1 MNLPSTPQRVAR
13 PMRLAAGLGALAI
26 GAVLALGSPG
36 SAAASA
42 SSTPEAVAAAGS
54 GASEG
59 LAASGA
65 SEGVAAAGSDVFDVV
80 ELSGFLDG
88 IMADFIERSIDRATA
103 KGSLGL
109 VLQVNSPLATIDN
122 QRLTELVARIR
133 SSDVPVSMWVGPSG
147 AVAKGAAGQLA
158 GVVSDLAL
166 APGSELGDLGPL
178 IVPAEHLAEPFADAY
193 PAMRDRVVSS
203 AEAIELGLA
212 REAPTLPF
220 FVIDLPGF
228 ETEIDASG
236 DEPVRV
242 PVSRVR
248 FAKLSLLDQFMHAA
262 ASPALAYLLFL
273 AGAGLLVF
281 ELYTAGVGIA
291 GGLGA
296 LSFLLGC
303 YGLAA
308 LPARGWAV
316 GLLVVAMFGYAV
328 DIQIGV
334 PRVWTAIATVCLV
347 AGSLTLFSG
356 TSLSWVTLLAGI
368 VGVTAGMVTGM
379 PAMVRTR
386 FGTPRIGRDWMIG
399 ALGVARDAVD
409 PEGVVVIDG
418 APWRAR
424 TQRATP
430 IGAGDP
436 VRVMSLEG
444 LILTVEPA
452 DGTDGTDSVEGAAGV
467 DGGGT
472 TAGEAARAEIR
483 RGTDG
488 DVTGPPDTGVRECG
502 RDRQV
507 RPGAVQEKRSNGLA
521 FRPLVW

>member
-1 MNLPSTPQRVAR
+1 MLGTGRVNPPSTPLRLVR
-13 PMRLAAGLGALAI
+13 PMRLATGLGALAI
-26 GAVLALGSPG
+26 GAVLALGSSG

-42 SSTPEAVAAAGS
+42 SGTAEAVAAAGS

-59 LAASGA
+59 AAASGA
-65 SEGVAAAGSDVFDVV
+65 SEGVAAADSDIFDVV
-80 ELSGFLDG
+80 EVSGFLDG
-88 IMADFIERSIDRATA
+88 IMAAFIERSIDNAA
-103 KGSLGL
+103 SKGSLGL
-109 VLQVNSPLATIDN
+109 VLQVNSLQATIDDE
-122 QRLTELVARIR
+122 RLAELAARIR
-133 SSDVPVSMWVGPSG
+133 SSDVPVSMWIGPSG
-147 AVAKGAAGQLA
+147 AVAKGAVGQLA
-158 GVVSDLAL
+158 GVVATWPWPPARRCDLG
-166 APGSELGDLGPL
+166 PGPL

-193 PAMRDRVVSS
+193 PAMRDRAVSS

-296 LSFLLGC
+296 LCFLLGC

-308 LPARGWAV
+308 LPVRGWAV

-328 DIQIGV
+328 DIQTGV

-347 AGSLTLFSG
+347 AGSMTLFSG
-356 TSLSWVTLLAGI
+356 RRCLGSRWWPGSSGS
-368 VGVTAGMVTGM
+368 
-379 PAMVRTR
+379 
-386 FGTPRIGRDWMIG
+386 PREW
-399 ALGVARDAVD
+399 
-409 PEGVVVIDG
+409 
-418 APWRAR
+418 
-424 TQRATP
+424 
-430 IGAGDP
+430 
-436 VRVMSLEG
+436 
-444 LILTVEPA
+444 
-452 DGTDGTDSVEGAAGV
+452 
-467 DGGGT
+467 
-472 TAGEAARAEIR
+472 
-483 RGTDG
+483 
-488 DVTGPPDTGVRECG
+488 
-502 RDRQV
+502 
-507 RPGAVQEKRSNGLA
+507 
-521 FRPLVW
+521 

>member
-1 MNLPSTPQRVAR
+1 MNSPSTPRRLVR
-13 PMRLAAGLGALAI
+13 PMRLATGLGALAI

-42 SSTPEAVAAAGS
+42 SGTPEAVAAAGS
-54 GASEG
+54 GASDGVAASGASEG
-59 LAASGA
+59 VAASGASEGVAASGA
-65 SEGVAAAGSDVFDVV
+65 SEGVAAADSDIFDVV

-103 KGSLGL
+103 EGSLGL
-109 VLQVNSPLATIDN
+109 VLQMNSPLATIDN
-122 QRLTELVARIR
+122 QRLVELAARIR

-166 APGSELGDLGPL
+166 APGSKLGDLGPL

-193 PAMRDRVVSS
+193 PAMRDRAVSS

-228 ETEIDASG
+228 ETEVDTSG

-248 FAKLSLLDQFMHAA
+248 FTKLSLLDQFMHAA

-296 LSFLLGC
+296 LCFLLGC

-328 DIQIGV
+328 DIQTGV
-334 PRVWTAIATVCLV
+334 PRVWTAIATMCLV

-356 TSLSWVTLLAGI
+356 TSLSWVTLVAGI

-399 ALGVARDAVD
+399 ALGVAQNAVD
-409 PEGVVVIDG
+409 PDGVVVIDG

-430 IGAGDP
+430 IGVGDP

-452 DGTDGTDSVEGAAGV
+452 DDTDGTGGADGTHGAGGSG
-467 DGGGT
+467 DGT
-472 TAGEAARAEIR
+472 TAG
-483 RGTDG
+483 
-488 DVTGPPDTGVRECG
+488 
-502 RDRQV
+502 
-507 RPGAVQEKRSNGLA
+507 
-521 FRPLVW
+521 

>member
-1 MNLPSTPQRVAR
+1 MNPPSTPQRLAR
-13 PMRLAAGLGALAI
+13 PMRLATGLGALAV

-42 SSTPEAVAAAGS
+42 SGTAEAVAAAGP

-59 LAASGA
+59 VAASGA

-80 ELSGFLDG
+80 ELSGFLDA
-88 IMADFIERSIDRATA
+88 IMAEFIERSIDRASA
-103 KGSLGL
+103 EGSLGL

-122 QRLTELVARIR
+122 QRLVELAARIR
-133 SSDVPVSMWVGPSG
+133 SSEVPVSMWVGPSG

-379 PAMVRTR
+379 PAMVRSR

-430 IGAGDP
+430 IGSGDP

-452 DGTDGTDSVEGAAGV
+452 DDTGDTDSVQGGAGV

-472 TAGEAARAEIR
+472 TAGEA
-483 RGTDG
+483 
-488 DVTGPPDTGVRECG
+488 PPG
-502 RDRQV
+502 
-507 RPGAVQEKRSNGLA
+507 
-521 FRPLVW
+521 

>member
-1 MNLPSTPQRVAR
+1 MTRTPTDSVLARCTARHLRLIAGFVA
-13 PMRLAAGLGALAI
+13 
-26 GAVLALGSPG
+26 LALGAIVVMGSPPVAG
-36 SAAASA
+36 ASDT
-42 SSTPEAVAAAGS
+42 SGDVAADS
-54 GASEG
+54 T
-59 LAASGA
+59 
-65 SEGVAAAGSDVFDVV
+65 DVVDVV
-80 ELSGFLDG
+80 EVSGFLDP
-88 IMADFIERSIDRATA
+88 IMAEFIERSIDQAAA

-109 VLQVNSPLATIDN
+109 VFQVDSPRATIDGK
-122 QRLTELVARIR
+122 RLIELADRIR

-147 AVAKGAAGQLA
+147 AVASGAVGQLA
-158 GVVSDLAL
+158 GVVSDLAV

-178 IVPAEHLAEPFADAY
+178 IVPAEHLTEPFADAY
-193 PAMRDRVVSS
+193 GILQDRAISS
-203 AEAIELGLA
+203 SEAIELGLA

-228 ETEIDASG
+228 ETEIDTSG

-248 FAKLSLLDQFMHAA
+248 FNKLSLVDQFMHTA

-281 ELYTAGVGIA
+281 ELYTAGVGLA

-303 YGLAA
+303 YGLAV

-316 GLLVVAMFGYAV
+316 ALLLLAMFGYGV
-328 DIQIGV
+328 DIQTGV
-334 PRVWTAIATVCLV
+334 PRVWTVIATVCLIV
-347 AGSLTLFSG
+347 GSLTLFDG
-356 TSLSWVTLLAGI
+356 VSLSWVTLLAGI
-368 VGVTAGMVTGM
+368 IGVTAGMVTGM

-386 FGTPRIGRDWMIG
+386 FGTPTIGREWMIG
-399 ALGVARDAVD
+399 SLGVARDAVD

-430 IGAGDP
+430 ISDGDP
-436 VRVMSLEG
+436 IRVMSLEG

-452 DGTDGTDSVEGAAGV
+452 DGSDGSEGSSDTDGSDGAA
-467 DGGGT
+467 DGPEHGE
-472 TAGEAARAEIR
+472 TAG
-483 RGTDG
+483 
-488 DVTGPPDTGVRECG
+488 
-502 RDRQV
+502 
-507 RPGAVQEKRSNGLA
+507 
-521 FRPLVW
+521 

>member
-1 MNLPSTPQRVAR
+1 MNPPSTPLRLAR
-13 PMRLAAGLGALAI
+13 PMRLATGLGVLAI

-42 SSTPEAVAAAGS
+42 SGTPEAAAAAGS
-54 GASEG
+54 EASGGA
-59 LAASGA
+59 AASGA
-65 SEGVAAAGSDVFDVV
+65 SEGVAAADSDIFDVV
-80 ELSGFLDG
+80 EVSGFLDG
-88 IMADFIERSIDRATA
+88 IMAEFIERSIDRASA
-103 KGSLGL
+103 EGSLGL

-122 QRLTELVARIR
+122 QRLVELAARIR

-193 PAMRDRVVSS
+193 PAMRDRAVSS

-228 ETEIDASG
+228 ETEVDASG

-248 FAKLSLLDQFMHAA
+248 FAKLSLLDQFMHTA

-328 DIQIGV
+328 DIQTGV

-418 APWRAR
+418 APWRAC

-430 IGAGDP
+430 IGVGDP

-452 DGTDGTDSVEGAAGV
+452 DDTDGTDGAGSTGGADGTHGTGSTGGADGTHGADGAAGGSG
-467 DGGGT
+467 DGT
-472 TAGEAARAEIR
+472 TAG
-483 RGTDG
+483 
-488 DVTGPPDTGVRECG
+488 
-502 RDRQV
+502 
-507 RPGAVQEKRSNGLA
+507 
-521 FRPLVW
+521 

>member
-1 MNLPSTPQRVAR
+1 MNPPSTLRRLAR
-13 PMRLAAGLGALAI
+13 PMRLATGLGALAI

-36 SAAASA
+36 SAAPSA
-42 SSTPEAVAAAGS
+42 SGTPAAVVASGSGGSESVAAP
-54 GASEG
+54 
-59 LAASGA
+59 
-65 SEGVAAAGSDVFDVV
+65 GSDVFDVV
-80 ELSGFLDG
+80 EVSGFLDG
-88 IMADFIERSIDRATA
+88 IMAQFIERSIDKASA
-103 KGSLGL
+103 EGSLGL

-122 QRLTELVARIR
+122 QRLAELAARIR

-147 AVAKGAAGQLA
+147 AVAKGAVGQLA

-166 APGSELGDLGPL
+166 APGSELGNLGPL

-193 PAMRDRVVSS
+193 PAMRDRAISS

-220 FVIDLPGF
+220 FVLDLPGF

-236 DEPVRV
+236 DEPLRV
-242 PVSRVR
+242 PVSPVR
-248 FAKLSLLDQFMHAA
+248 FAKLSLLDQFMHTA

-328 DIQIGV
+328 DIQTGV

-356 TSLSWVTLLAGI
+356 TTLSWVTLLAGI

-409 PEGVVVIDG
+409 PDGVVVIDG

-430 IGAGDP
+430 IGAGEP

-452 DGTDGTDSVEGAAGV
+452 DDTDVIDGTGGTDSVEGGAGA
-467 DGGGT
+467 DGDGI
-472 TAGEAARAEIR
+472 TAGEAA
-483 RGTDG
+483 
-488 DVTGPPDTGVRECG
+488 
-502 RDRQV
+502 
-507 RPGAVQEKRSNGLA
+507 PG
-521 FRPLVW
+521 